1 MLIFAVGGIIDD
13 DFNQIYNLYSEAVYS
28 VGDVLS
34 TYTYRRGLVKMDYG
48 FASAV
53 DLFKNVIAFVL
64 IISTNKIANH
74 INEYGIW

>member
-1 MLIFAVGGIIDD
+1 MTSIRFIICTVK
-13 DFNQIYNLYSEAVYS
+13 QYIQWAMCW
-28 VGDVLS
+28 S